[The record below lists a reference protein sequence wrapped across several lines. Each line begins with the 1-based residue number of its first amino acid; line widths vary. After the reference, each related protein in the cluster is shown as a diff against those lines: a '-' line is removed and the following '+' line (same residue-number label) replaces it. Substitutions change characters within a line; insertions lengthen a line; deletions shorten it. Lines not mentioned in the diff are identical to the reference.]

1 MLLQEEGLWFPCF
14 PSLYTIVEKS
24 RKITYK
30 DRSVVASFDC
40 VGFVNVQTHLCRRL
54 PSV

>member
-1 MLLQEEGLWFPCF
+1 MLLEEEVRGFLVIS
-14 PSLYTIVEKS
+14 SLYTIVEKS
-24 RKITYK
+24 RKTTYQ

-40 VGFVNVQTHLCRRL
+40 MGFVNVQTHLCRRL